1 MHKVRENT
9 RAASEARS
17 GQILRFS
24 VMASHDNSNIKHQQ
38 NTFGTDSNLAWS
50 KIMSFINALPYD
62 PPSKHSHYD
71 DMTNHVKC
79 LQFKRQITN

>member
-9 RAASEARS
+9 RDASEARS

-38 NTFGTDSNLAWS
+38 NTFGTVSNLAWS
-50 KIMSFINALPYD
+50 RIMSFINALPYD
-62 PPSKHSHYD
+62 PSSKHSHFAKSGA
-71 DMTNHVKC
+71 VKC
-79 LQFKRQITN
+79 LHFKKYLP

>member
-9 RAASEARS
+9 RAAREARS

-50 KIMSFINALPYD
+50 RIMSFINALPYD
-62 PPSKHSHYD
+62 PSLK
-71 DMTNHVKC
+71 TFA
-79 LQFKRQITN
+79 L